1 MHVDPQP
8 EVQARPDQLEPPSE
22 EISMAPV
29 HALKPD
35 VPRGGGDGDDC
46 GPCAIRES
54 HVPPETC
61 TATTG
66 VS

>member
-29 HALKPD
+29 HAFILD
-35 VPRGGGDGDDC
+35 VP
-46 GPCAIRES
+46 PCP
-54 HVPPETC
+54 PPETC
-61 TATTG
+61 TAT
-66 VS
+66 